1 MKRILFL
8 FLSALLINCGIRAQF
23 AAMQLIDSSSK
34 ICTGL
39 VAADL
44 NKDSLQDILISKRG
58 FNENY
63 LKYYE
68 NRGNGVFDSGTV
80 IFHHS
85 FAPLSPNVADLNA
98 DNWPDIA
105 FITGAS
111 ANGRLYVMHSDQGNF
126 SEAVLIDSGLYH
138 AVDMKLA
145 DMDLDGDPDMVVID
159 DTGLY
164 VFYNEG
170 AGNFRKALIPAGLNT
185 ENYALSLADLD
196 KDDYPDILVGGVRT
210 LVYRNNAGV
219 PVYDEPRT
227 LSIETGTTL
236 ILALFAT
243 DIDGDADEDIV
254 LLTSHK
260 EMRIYENDG
269 NGFYSF
275 KEILRDNV
283 LQCESIAAGDMDLD
297 GDRDLVAAFP
307 QEGRLLLFENDGN
320 GSYSEGTT
328 IATGQLPWLRWTAV
342 TDLNNDGSADILLA
356 DDLSYMMNTRAVGVE
371 TADPAPSFEL
381 YPNPSDGMVHVS
393 AAGPVRLSVISSS
406 GRQVHHSILS
416 GDAVSEVTL
425 YLPAGIYLF
434 RMEGEGFDIARKV
447 IVR

>member
-23 AAMQLIDSSSK
+23 DALQFIDSSSK
-34 ICTGL
+34 VCTGL

-44 NKDSLQDILISKRG
+44 SMDSLQDVLITQKVFGES
-58 FNENY
+58 F
-63 LKYYE
+63 LKYYK
-68 NRGNGVFDSGTV
+68 NLGNGIFDNGDIVFRLST
-80 IFHHS
+80 
-85 FAPLSPNVADLNA
+85 AALSPSVADFNA
-98 DNWPDIA
+98 DHWPDIA

-145 DMDLDGDPDMVVID
+145 DMDLDGAPDMVVID

-170 AGNFRKALIPAGLNT
+170 AGSFRKTLIPAGLNT

-196 KDDYPDILVGGVRT
+196 KDDYPDILVGAVRT

-219 PVYDEPRT
+219 PVYDEQRT

-236 ILALFAT
+236 ILTLFST

-254 LLTSHK
+254 LLTSHRELK
-260 EMRIYENDG
+260 IYENDG
-269 NGFYSF
+269 NGFFSF

-320 GSYSEGTT
+320 GDFSQGSTL
-328 IATGQLPWLRWTAV
+328 ATGAVPFLRWTAV

-371 TADPAPSFEL
+371 TGNPAPSFEL
-381 YPNPSDGMVHVS
+381 YPNPSDGIVHVS
-393 AAGPVRLSVISSS
+393 AAGPARLSVIGSS
-406 GRQVHHSILS
+406 GRQVHHSILPAEGVS
-416 GDAVSEVTL
+416 GITL
-425 YLPAGIYLF
+425 SLPAGIYLF